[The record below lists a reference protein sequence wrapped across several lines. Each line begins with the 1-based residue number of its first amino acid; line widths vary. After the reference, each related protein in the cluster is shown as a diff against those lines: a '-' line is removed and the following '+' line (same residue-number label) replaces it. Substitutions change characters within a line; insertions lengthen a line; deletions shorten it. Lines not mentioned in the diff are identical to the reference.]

1 MGLNLQKANK
11 IIYFSLTDRSELFEQ
26 SKKRIHRIGQEKRCF
41 YYLMLCP
48 GTVEEDILHTL
59 ELRRDYTDELFKSI
73 KKTSIA
79 KRILISWLI
88 VAIIFSLVGFLIGSI
103 TSHGSDKATEPEAET
118 ETEILIYGQYDGRI
132 FNGEMSMDW
141 GGDLNFVPLDVPM
154 DEDLQEFIF
163 YLSAGYNIDF
173 TLVMAM
179 IQQESGF
186 QADVISGSNDYGLMQ
201 INKINH
207 PYITETLGITDFLE
221 PYNNVRSGMF
231 ILRKLFEKYET
242 PEKALMAYN
251 MGETGASRLWEQ
263 GIFETNYS
271 KKVLQ
276 YQQQFIEELERSS
289 NND

>member
-1 MGLNLQKANK
+1 MN
-11 IIYFSLTDRSELFEQ
+11 YS
-26 SKKRIHRIGQEKRCF
+26 
-41 YYLMLCP
+41 
-48 GTVEEDILHTL
+48 
-59 ELRRDYTDELFKSI
+59 KSI

-88 VAIIFSLVGFLIGSI
+88 VAIIFSLVGILIGSLI
-103 TSHGSDKATEPEAET
+103 SHGSDKATEPEAET

-154 DEDLQEFIF
+154 NEDLQEFIF

-186 QADVISGSNDYGLMQ
+186 KADVISGSNDYGLMQ

-276 YQQQFIEELERSS
+276 YQQQFFEELERSS

>member
-1 MGLNLQKANK
+1 MNYSRN
-11 IIYFSLTDRSELFEQ
+11 
-26 SKKRIHRIGQEKRCF
+26 
-41 YYLMLCP
+41 
-48 GTVEEDILHTL
+48 
-59 ELRRDYTDELFKSI
+59 I

-88 VAIIFSLVGFLIGSI
+88 VAIIFSLVGFLIGSL

-179 IQQESGF
+179 IQQESNF
-186 QADVISGSNDYGLMQ
+186 QADVISSSNDYGLMQ
-201 INKINH
+201 INEINH
-207 PYITETLGITDFLE
+207 PYITETLGITNFLE

-276 YQQQFIEELERSS
+276 YQQQFIQELERSS